1 MQPLTIDEEKYI
13 KGWSWGGFFG
23 SWIFL
28 FINKQ
33 TKLASKIL
41 FLFFVVNFVRYAPW
55 MNIISIQSANEYGNA
70 LNLVYFGLSI
80 WIGLKGREMVWNSG
94 IYTSIADFQLKQ
106 KLVSKLNVVF
116 IISMMVVSTM
126 LTLSFAKPYINNPE
140 LLDQKIM
147 QGAFEEAR
155 SNNLNLDEGEFNTGY
170 TQGMTD
176 GKNTATSSSFISD
189 KTTAYQSGYRYG
201 YMVSCMK
208 VTNNQSVCAEKVIT
222 K

>member
-1 MQPLTIDEEKYI
+1 MQPLTPEEEKYI

-41 FLFFVVNFVRYAPW
+41 FLFLVVNFVRYAPW
-55 MNIISIQSANEYGNA
+55 MGIISIQAADEYGNA
-70 LNLVYFGLSI
+70 LNLVYFGLTI
-80 WIGLKGREMVWNSG
+80 WIAIKGREIVWNSG
-94 IYTSIADFQLKQ
+94 IYTSVADFQLKQ
-106 KLVSKLNVVF
+106 KLVSKLNVLF
-116 IISMMVVSTM
+116 IICMAIVSIL

-140 LLDQKIM
+140 LLEQKLM

-155 SNNLNLDEGEFNTGY
+155 SNNHNLDENEFNTGY
-170 TQGMTD
+170 IQGITD
-176 GKNTATSSSFISD
+176 GKDTATSSSFIAD
-189 KTTAYQSGYRYG
+189 KTTDYQSGYRYG
-201 YMVSCMK
+201 YMVSCMN
-208 VTNNQSVCAEKVIT
+208 VTNNQNICAEKVIT